1 MFAAWTAWG
10 TSVECSSR
18 NSGVR
23 PLRCVCIVCRVMVK
37 MHPDLAMTG
46 DLSGVPP
53 VPTDITDMFSRAF
66 LVLSE
71 LRHWC
76 VAVTRRGSLSLFE
89 CRMENAKRGFSVFA
103 SSCYVLPRLLDER
116 DWLVKVLMFQGIV
129 GCRICC
135 SWLHNAA
142 PWPCG
147 WQAIL
152 RAFIQSCYRK
162 AAGRQV

>member
-1 MFAAWTAWG
+1 
-10 TSVECSSR
+10 
-18 NSGVR
+18 
-23 PLRCVCIVCRVMVK
+23 

-89 CRMENAKRGFSVFA
+89 CRMEKCKKRLQCFCFLMLCTAQVVRRERLAGESSNVPGNCRMSDLLLLAPQRSSLALRLAGHPKSFSSRVATARLQEDRSEA
-103 SSCYVLPRLLDER
+103 SRPTKS
-116 DWLVKVLMFQGIV
+116 K
-129 GCRICC
+129 
-135 SWLHNAA
+135 
-142 PWPCG
+142 
-147 WQAIL
+147 
-152 RAFIQSCYRK
+152 
-162 AAGRQV
+162 